1 MKKVLF
7 ICVLFLG
14 FGGTTGEAQSKK
26 MQEKAAEK
34 VEILNKEIIAGNK
47 SLALN
52 DIQKYQITE
61 IHMERLKALKQ
72 YKMTGSDK
80 AELKEINKKYFKII
94 FDDVLTKAQK
104 KARKKGKE
112 KLKK

>member
-14 FGGTTGEAQSKK
+14 FGVTTTEAQSKNMK
-26 MQEKAAEK
+26 QKATDK
-34 VEILNKEIIAGNK
+34 VELLNNEIIAGNK
-47 SLALN
+47 SAALS
-52 DIQKYQITE
+52 DIQKYQVTQ
-61 IHMERLKALKQ
+61 IHMERLKILKE
-72 YKMTGSDK
+72 YRKTGSDK
-80 AELKEINKKYFKII
+80 AEIQKINKRFFKII

-112 KLKK
+112 KLKN